1 MDGDG
6 AFAKNK
12 MNKMHKIHGE
22 HHLHGLYAGLRAA
35 FCALQLRD
43 TSGGNVPDVR
53 TFG

>member
-12 MNKMHKIHGE
+12 MHKIHGE
-22 HHLHGLYAGLRAA
+22 HYLHGLYAGLRAA
-35 FCALQLRD
+35 FCVLQLHD
-43 TSGGNVPDVR
+43 PSGGKSPDVW